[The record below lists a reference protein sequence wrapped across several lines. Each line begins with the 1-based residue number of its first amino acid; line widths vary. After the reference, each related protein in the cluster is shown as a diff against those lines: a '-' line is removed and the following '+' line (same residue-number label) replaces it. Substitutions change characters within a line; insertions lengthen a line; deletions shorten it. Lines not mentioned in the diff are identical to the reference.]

1 MSSTLEDTHSVSMDI
16 FDFTQKKKN
25 FMENIHNICD
35 NQQLN
40 SNKSSCQKN
49 KKYTT
54 IELDEEKE
62 EKDKQFKKSFD
73 EVFQLYKYNFEDRES
88 SFENNNRDVSS
99 NNKDIDDNNKYK
111 DIFYFI
117 GIKGNYQERSLGR
130 LRRDQIPLYEVKKD
144 KFDKNNIMQK
154 IIRHLII
161 LALTLINEAHKL
173 NHSGKKSEPL
183 LRSIDAEEYNVYSNQ
198 KIYKFFNKTL
208 GDVFSADISKRNSN
222 FLRTHPKDY
231 NKKKIESLKNENREK
246 KVIEL
251 LNLTVKELHEKYIK
265 NEISGLNFENDLIQ
279 IEKKHGIEYKDKY
292 EKISLELE
300 DIINEKEKKL
310 KEVNYLIEIKK

>member
-1 MSSTLEDTHSVSMDI
+1 MSSTLEDTNSVSMDI
-16 FDFTQKKKN
+16 FNYIQKKKIFFEN
-25 FMENIHNICD
+25 FQNIHD
-35 NQQLN
+35 NKQLN
-40 SNKSSCQKN
+40 SYKSSSNKN
-49 KKYTT
+49 KKYAS
-54 IELDEEKE
+54 IELDEERE

-73 EVFQLYKYNFEDRES
+73 EVFLLYNNNFEDKES
-88 SFENNNRDVSS
+88 NFENNNKYDSY
-99 NNKDIDDNNKYK
+99 NIKDINHENNKYE
-111 DIFYFI
+111 DIFYYI

-154 IIRHLII
+154 IIRHLIMS
-161 LALTLINEAHKL
+161 ALTLINETHKL
-173 NHSGKKSEPL
+173 NHSGKKYEPL

-231 NKKKIESLKNENREK
+231 NKNKIETLKKENKEK
-246 KVIEL
+246 SVIEI

-265 NEISGLNFENDLIQ
+265 NEVPGLNFENDLIQ

-292 EKISLELE
+292 EKISLELD
-300 DIINEKEKKL
+300 DIIKEKGEK
-310 KEVNYLIEIKK
+310 IKSN

>member
-1 MSSTLEDTHSVSMDI
+1 MSSTLEDTHSFPLNIVVPI
-16 FDFTQKKKN
+16 QKKKF
-25 FMENIHNICD
+25 FMENIQNIRY
-35 NQQLN
+35 NKQLN
-40 SNKSSCQKN
+40 SNNSSCNNN
-49 KKYTT
+49 KKYTS

-73 EVFQLYKYNFEDRES
+73 EVFLLYNNNFEDRES
-88 SFENNNRDVSS
+88 NFENNNRDHSS
-99 NNKDIDDNNKYK
+99 NNKDIDNNNEYK

-117 GIKGNYQERSLGR
+117 DIKGNYQERSLGR

-154 IIRHLII
+154 IIRHLIMS
-161 LALTLINEAHKL
+161 ALTLINEAHKL

-231 NKKKIESLKNENREK
+231 NKKKIK
-246 KVIEL
+246 
-251 LNLTVKELHEKYIK
+251 
-265 NEISGLNFENDLIQ
+265 
-279 IEKKHGIEYKDKY
+279 
-292 EKISLELE
+292 
-300 DIINEKEKKL
+300 
-310 KEVNYLIEIKK
+310 

>member
-1 MSSTLEDTHSVSMDI
+1 M
-16 FDFTQKKKN
+16 
-25 FMENIHNICD
+25 
-35 NQQLN
+35 
-40 SNKSSCQKN
+40 
-49 KKYTT
+49 KYFSY
-54 IELDEEKE
+54 IN
-62 EKDKQFKKSFD
+62 
-73 EVFQLYKYNFEDRES
+73 NFEDRES
-88 SFENNNRDVSS
+88 NFQDNKKYDSS

-117 GIKGNYQERSLGR
+117 GIKENYQERSLGR
-130 LRRDQIPLYEVKKD
+130 LRRDQIPLYEIKKD

-161 LALTLINEAHKL
+161 LALTLINEAYKL

-231 NKKKIESLKNENREK
+231 NKNKIESLKKENKEK
-246 KVIEL
+246 NVIEIM
-251 LNLTVKELHEKYIK
+251 NLTVKELHEKYIT
-265 NEISGLNFENDLIQ
+265 NEIPGLNFENDLIQ

-292 EKISLELE
+292 EKISLELNN
-300 DIINEKEKKL
+300 IINEKGEK
-310 KEVNYLIEIKK
+310 IKNN

>member
-1 MSSTLEDTHSVSMDI
+1 MDLDLLLDLFFL
-16 FDFTQKKKN
+16 FDF
-25 FMENIHNICD
+25 
-35 NQQLN
+35 
-40 SNKSSCQKN
+40 
-49 KKYTT
+49 
-54 IELDEEKE
+54 DEEKE

-130 LRRDQIPLYEVKKD
+130 LRRDQIPLYEIKKD

-154 IIRHLII
+154 IIRHLIM

-208 GDVFSADISKRNSN
+208 GDVFSADISKRNSH

-231 NKKKIESLKNENREK
+231 NKKEKSNINETKEGKKRKIK
-246 KVIEL
+246 I
-251 LNLTVKELHEKYIK
+251 KYIK
-265 NEISGLNFENDLIQ
+265 NNKDNSLNTSKSSEN
-279 IEKKHGIEYKDKY
+279 
-292 EKISLELE
+292 KISINDES
-300 DIINEKEKKL
+300 IISKDANENKTIKYTHINKIEEENKEMKRICK
-310 KEVNYLIEIKK
+310 NN

>member
-1 MSSTLEDTHSVSMDI
+1 MSSTLEDTHSFPLNIVDPI
-16 FDFTQKKKN
+16 QKKKF
-25 FMENIHNICD
+25 FMENIQNIRY
-35 NQQLN
+35 NKQLN
-40 SNKSSCQKN
+40 SNNSSCNNN
-49 KKYTT
+49 KKYTS

-73 EVFQLYKYNFEDRES
+73 EVFLLYNNNFEEQES
-88 SFENNNRDVSS
+88 NFQD
-99 NNKDIDDNNKYK
+99 NNKDDSYNIKDINNKNNKYEN
-111 DIFYFI
+111 IFYYI
-117 GIKGNYQERSLGR
+117 DIKGNYQERSLGR

-154 IIRHLII
+154 IIRHLIMS
-161 LALTLINEAHKL
+161 ALTLINEAHKL

-231 NKKKIESLKNENREK
+231 NKNKIESLKKENKEK
-246 KVIEL
+246 NVIEL
-251 LNLTVKELHEKYIK
+251 LNLTVKELHEKYIT
-265 NEISGLNFENDLIQ
+265 NEIPGLNFENDLIQ
-279 IEKKHGIEYKDKY
+279 IEKKYGIEYKDKY
-292 EKISLELE
+292 EKISLELD
-300 DIINEKEKKL
+300 DIIKEKGEK
-310 KEVNYLIEIKK
+310 IKSY

>member
-1 MSSTLEDTHSVSMDI
+1 M
-16 FDFTQKKKN
+16 
-25 FMENIHNICD
+25 
-35 NQQLN
+35 
-40 SNKSSCQKN
+40 
-49 KKYTT
+49 
-54 IELDEEKE
+54 
-62 EKDKQFKKSFD
+62 
-73 EVFQLYKYNFEDRES
+73 
-88 SFENNNRDVSS
+88 
-99 NNKDIDDNNKYK
+99 
-111 DIFYFI
+111 

-154 IIRHLII
+154 IIRHLIMS
-161 LALTLINEAHKL
+161 ALTLINETLKL

-231 NKKKIESLKNENREK
+231 NKNKIETLKKENKEK
-246 KVIEL
+246 NVIEI

-265 NEISGLNFENDLIQ
+265 NEIPGLNFENDLIQ

-292 EKISLELE
+292 EKISLELNN
-300 DIINEKEKKL
+300 IINEKGEK
-310 KEVNYLIEIKK
+310 IKNN